1 MEDFENFLERF
12 GFCRFDEVKGDLKW
26 WSDRAPLVMG
36 DWKVIGMDIRGY
48 TALVKDKTV
57 IIIHLN

>member
-1 MEDFENFLERF
+1 MEDFENFLERLR
-12 GFCRFDEVKGDLKW
+12 FCRFDEVNDKW
-26 WSDRAPLVMG
+26 WSDRLPLVMG